1 MPSFFNRPRP
11 EFVAAY
17 PEPSRAELSAG
28 HQIDRDVVLAALDRL
43 ALWARRRGNADLVDL
58 ILDERAAI
66 RPPRPLAVPG
76 VPGRPS

>member
-1 MPSFFNRPRP
+1 MPFFNRPRP

-17 PEPSRAELSAG
+17 PEPSRAELSTG

-66 RPPRPLAVPG
+66 RPPRPLTVP
-76 VPGRPS
+76 VIPGGPS